1 MKKGMI
7 SRLVI
12 PHGLI
17 MPRGLLLRAGF
28 FLVFFLGVHLAGW
41 RASTMVLSGTRPAG
55 VGGDQ
60 AAIQGILYILAHLG
74 VTVIAPVFVL
84 GAAVLAWLNRCV
96 ADAKAGER

>member
-17 MPRGLLLRAGF
+17 MPRGLLLRAGLLLGF
-28 FLVFFLGVHLAGW
+28 FLVCHGVGW

-96 ADAKAGER
+96 TSVDKGTV